1 MAFKIPSLWRSFLEK
16 IEGCDGFDCVDEK
29 GEKIYISIDEG
40 DDYFFALRF
49 WYDKPKQTISLIC
62 YTPVVIAT
70 ETQIRFTH
78 EPLTTLEL
86 RDYHYSS
93 PEEYYMVLTGEEE
106 ANKKFLEYLIQA
118 FPSTDGIKEPAN

>member
-70 ETQIRFTH
+70 ETQIRFTR

-86 RDYHYSS
+86 RDYITPPQRSIIWYS
-93 PEEYYMVLTGEEE
+93 L
-106 ANKKFLEYLIQA
+106 AKKKRIKSFWSISSKRFLQPME
-118 FPSTDGIKEPAN
+118 